1 MARQASGAIT
11 LTDIT
16 DGTDPI
22 SAQMTNENHTFSAN
36 TTGVVTTAERELF
49 SSEIIVY
56 LGATRLSYN
65 AASTPSSYKLGAIS
79 DNNNW
84 SASVTTSTGQA
95 VISIASGGVPSGAD
109 APSGVLIVP
118 VIVANAAGGTA
129 TLNLSLTL
137 SKVSQGAGGTI
148 IRLNPNQRAFFLDEE
163 GVETPAGQND
173 ITTEVIYQGSQGA
186 VTIES
191 SVNGAAYANVS
202 VNDLSSLNNVP
213 SGSVKSQDVSG
224 DVSGSDDNFVIG
236 IENFFGTDAAGNLSN
251 ATNTVTYKVTSANGG
266 IDTFSVLAVRKG
278 DTGASAI
285 IVVVESNNGIAFKTG
300 TANID
305 KTLTTIVYDAR
316 TGTEIL
322 NKKNSG
328 TNDIKYEWFLGDTT
342 ASLVQTDAS
351 RNVVTSGGSDAGGT
365 ITSAASPDYHKL
377 IVGDED
383 VATYQQYT
391 CRVTIDPA

>member
-11 LTDIT
+11 ITDIT

-36 TTGVVTTAERELF
+36 TTGDISNDERLLF

-56 LGATRLSYN
+56 LGSTRLGY
-65 AASTPSSYKLGAIS
+65 AASGSSTYKLGAIS
-79 DNNNW
+79 DNNSW
-84 SASVTTSTGQA
+84 SATSTTTTGQA
-95 VISIASGGVPSGAD
+95 VITVAAAGDVPSGAD
-109 APSGVLIVP
+109 APSGVLIIP
-118 VIVANAAGGTA
+118 VIVTNAANGTT

-148 IRLNPNQRAFFLDEE
+148 IRLNPNQRAFFLDADDQ
-163 GVETPAGQND
+163 ETPAGQGD
-173 ITTEVIYQGSQGA
+173 ITTGIIYQGSQGA
-186 VTIES
+186 VTVSS
-191 SVNGAAYANVS
+191 SVNGAAYATVS
-202 VNDLSSLNNVP
+202 VNPVTTPTNVP
-213 SGSVKSQDVSG
+213 SGSIKTQDVSG
-224 DVSGSDDNFVIG
+224 DTNGSDDNFVIS
-236 IENFFGTDAAGNLSN
+236 IENFFGTDASGNLD
-251 ATNTVTYKVTSANGG
+251 ATTNTVTYKVTSDNGG

-285 IVVVESNNGIAFKTG
+285 IVTVESSNGIAFKTG
-300 TANID
+300 TSNID
-305 KTLTTIVYDAR
+305 KTLTTVVYDAN

-328 TNDIKYEWFLGDTT
+328 TVDIKYEWFLGDTT
-342 ASLVQTDAS
+342 DALVQTDDT
-351 RNVVTSGGSDAGGT
+351 RNVVASGGTDATGT
-365 ITSAASPDYHKL
+365 ITASGSSAFHQI

-391 CRVTIDPA
+391 CRVTVNPV